1 MNSMTSKLHFDFL
14 WSRTI
19 PLGGEGNDTI
29 NENGLQHYVKFVNDL
44 LAADDFVNYAR
55 VISKILSP
63 KLSIGLLFNEPWCS
77 SILGYNTGLFAPGC
91 YRDRSKSVGL
101 DSSRDPW
108 IVGHNLLVAHGVA
121 VKIYR
126 EEFKTI
132 GGGEIGITL
141 NADMTKFIG
150 DWTLPW
156 DPGGLADVEAESRKL
171 EFPSRAW
178 TEEDR
183 ALVQSSND
191 SYCMNHYC
199 VHFIKNKAGE
209 SDPDDFH
216 GDIETLMEG
225 RNESEVRSEIQSE

>member
-19 PLGGEGNDTI
+19 PLGGKGNDTI

-44 LAADDFVNYAR
+44 LAAG
-55 VISKILSP
+55 ITLSNDNIVTLGSP
-63 KLSIGLLFNEPWCS
+63 H

-132 GGGEIGITL
+132 GGGGEIGITL
-141 NADMTKFIG
+141 NDPIYFCEHPDSILRQLG
-150 DWTLPW
+150 NPLP
-156 DPGGLADVEAESRKL
+156 
-171 EFPSRAW
+171 AW

-225 RNESEVRSEIQSE
+225 RNESEVRSEIQSEWLCPCPLGFRKLLKWLSDRYGRPKI